1 MLIVL
6 AIRTLRKTVP
16 KDYQPGARRAPLSIR
31 QELYLREKGQGQG
44 QGRPIAAVKSVRQ
57 HRPKFR

>member
-44 QGRPIAAVKSVRQ
+44 RPIAAVKSVRQ